1 MKQQCFKLVK
11 YDNTMRSSNPELYR
25 MAMDNIAYDQFLM
38 PKDRYLEKLKRQHEM
53 ESGPKEITL
62 HMSTKLNNEFSTSNN
77 QAS

>member
-1 MKQQCFKLVK
+1 
-11 YDNTMRSSNPELYR
+11 